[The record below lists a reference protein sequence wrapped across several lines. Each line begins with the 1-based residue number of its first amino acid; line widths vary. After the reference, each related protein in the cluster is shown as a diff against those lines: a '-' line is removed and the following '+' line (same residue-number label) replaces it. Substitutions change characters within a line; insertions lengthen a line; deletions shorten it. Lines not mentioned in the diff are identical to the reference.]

1 MQWEKDKTY
10 QIPLQRRASDSERT
24 GTDHVMTI
32 LRSVRHMREN
42 LADNHSL
49 HILAA
54 SALLSPYHFHRVFR
68 QVTRCTPHR
77 FLTAWRMEEAK
88 RLLANQRTNVTDVCM
103 QVGYTSVGTFTT
115 QFTRMVGIPPTR
127 FRQLMR
133 QFGETSFGEAWVLA
147 GCHTPDRAAAQV
159 IGHVTADP
167 DCGVLAVV
175 GMFSSKLPQ
184 GPPAA
189 CAMVRVPG
197 DAVFLD
203 LPAGDYYP
211 LTMSFPVTA
220 TVREAMRSDAACIG
234 ESTGAVHI
242 TDGHPS
248 RQRSFSVRV
257 RRRLPIDP
265 PLVLA
270 VPLLL
275 AVSRADV
282 TF

>member
-1 MQWEKDKTY
+1 M
-10 QIPLQRRASDSERT
+10 
-24 GTDHVMTI
+24 DHLTTV
-32 LRSVRHMREN
+32 LRSVRHMRAN
-42 LADNHSL
+42 LAGDHSL
-49 HILAA
+49 RILAE
-54 SALLSPYHFHRVFR
+54 SALLSPFHFHRVFR

-88 RLLANQRTNVTDVCM
+88 RLLADQRTSVTDVCM

-115 QFTRMVGIPPTR
+115 QFSRMVGVPPTR
-127 FRQLMR
+127 FRHLMR
-133 QFGETSFGEAWVLA
+133 QFGETSFGEAWALA
-147 GCHTPDRAAAQV
+147 GFRAADRATARV
-159 IGHVTADP
+159 IGRITAEP
-167 DCGVLAVV
+167 GCGVLAVV
-175 GMFSSKLPQ
+175 GMFSSRLPQ

-189 CAMVRVPG
+189 CVMVRVPG
-197 DAVFLD
+197 EAVFFD

-220 TVREAMRSDAACIG
+220 TVAEAMASDAACVG
-234 ESTGAVHI
+234 DSTRAVRVP
-242 TDGHPS
+242 DGHQGRP
-248 RQRSFSVRV
+248 RSFSIRV

-275 AVSRADV
+275 AASRADV